1 MLLKRKNTEHE
12 IKSNGSFVRGW
23 TALQRDRGD
32 VHLIEA
38 TLTKEIIET
47 GVQEAVSI

>member
-12 IKSNGSFVRGW
+12 KSNGSFVRGW
-23 TALQRDRGD
+23 TTLQRDGRD

-47 GVQEAVSI
+47 EAQEVV